1 MSEQKSRL
9 AIIIPCFNEE
19 LVVKTTVETL
29 LGILDQIIQKGKI
42 TEDSYIY
49 LVDDGSKDSTW
60 NIIESLRNTYGERIK
75 GTKFIRNYG
84 NQKALIAGLE
94 SVREIGCDCAISIDA
109 DLQQDENAIE
119 IFVDEFHKGADIVSG
134 IRNDRKTDSF
144 FKKYTALCFYKLM
157 NILGVKIPPNHSDFR
172 LVSKRALDIL
182 EQYSE
187 EGLFLRGFFHEIG
200 LKTSYVHF
208 NVKPRA
214 LGCSKFNFFSLTS
227 LALNGITAF
236 SIVPLRII
244 AACGVITMLGSFLL
258 ALEVII
264 EKFVFHSTP
273 SGWATLVIL
282 LAFFGGLQ
290 IFCLGII
297 GEYLGQI
304 FNEVKARPR
313 YIKGIELK

>member
-1 MSEQKSRL
+1 MSENKSRL
-9 AIIIPCFNEE
+9 AIVIPCFNEE
-19 LVVKTTVETL
+19 LILKQTTETL
-29 LGILDQIIQKGKI
+29 LNVLNGIIDKGKI
-42 TEDSYIY
+42 SADSYIY

-60 NIIESLRNTYGERIK
+60 EIIENLHSAYGDKIK

-84 NQKALIAGLE
+84 NQKALIAGLLGA
-94 SVREIGCDCAISIDA
+94 RNIGCDCIVSIDA

-119 IFVDEFHKGADIVSG
+119 TFIDEFHKGADIVSG

-172 LVSKRALDIL
+172 LVSKRGLDIL
-182 EQYSE
+182 AQYNE

-208 NVKPRA
+208 DVKPRA

-244 AACGVITMLGSFLL
+244 AACGVITMLGSVLL
-258 ALEVII
+258 ALEVLA
-264 EKFVFHSTP
+264 EKYIFHTTP
-273 SGWATLVIL
+273 GGWATLVIL
-282 LAFFGGLQ
+282 MAFFGGLQ

-313 YIKGIELK
+313 YIKETEIL

>member
-1 MSEQKSRL
+1 MNEEKSKL
-9 AIIIPCFNEE
+9 AIIIPCYNEE
-19 LVVKTTVETL
+19 LVVKSTVETL
-29 LGILDQIIQKGKI
+29 LKVMDNIIKTGKI
-42 TEDSYIY
+42 SEDSYIY
-49 LVDDGSKDSTW
+49 LVDDGSKDTTW
-60 NIIESLRNTYGERIK
+60 NIIEELNKTYGRRVI

-84 NQKALIAGLE
+84 NQKALIAGLQ
-94 SVREIGCDCAISIDA
+94 SVRKIGCDCAISIDA

-119 IFVDEFHKGADIVSG
+119 LFIDEFHKGADIVSG

-144 FKKYTALCFYKLM
+144 FKKHTAICFYRLM
-157 NILGVKIPPNHSDFR
+157 NLLGVKIPLNHSDFR
-172 LVSKRALDIL
+172 LVSRKGLDIL
-182 EQYSE
+182 EQYQE

-200 LKTSYVHF
+200 LKTAYVHF

-214 LGCSKFNFFSLTS
+214 LGSSKFNFFSLTS

-236 SIVPLRII
+236 SIVPLRMV

-258 ALEVII
+258 ALEVLF
-264 EKFVFHSTP
+264 EKYILHSAP

-313 YIKGIELK
+313 YIKAKELD

>member
-1 MSEQKSRL
+1 MSENKTKL

-19 LVVKTTVETL
+19 LVVKSTVETL
-29 LGILDQIIQKGKI
+29 LRVLDDIAGKGKI
-42 TEDSYIY
+42 SDESYIY
-49 LVDDGSKDSTW
+49 LVDDGSKDKTW
-60 NIIESLRNTYGERIK
+60 DIIEDLHNTYGSRVK

-84 NQKALIAGLE
+84 NQKALIAGLLG
-94 SVREIGCDCAISIDA
+94 VKNIGCDCVVSIDA

-119 IFVDEFHKGADIVSG
+119 IFVDEYHKGADIVSG

-144 FKKYTALCFYKLM
+144 FKKYTALCFYRLM

-172 LVSKRALDIL
+172 LVSYKALEIL
-182 EQYSE
+182 EKYSE

-200 LKTSYVHF
+200 LKTAYVHF
-208 NVKPRA
+208 DVKPRA
-214 LGCSKFNFFSLTS
+214 LGSSKFNFFSLTS

-244 AACGVITMLGSFLL
+244 AVIGVLTVLGSGLL
-258 ALEVII
+258 AIDVLI
-264 EKFVFHSTP
+264 EKYLLHNTP
-273 SGWATLVIL
+273 SGWATLVFL

-290 IFCLGII
+290 LFCLGII

-313 YIKGIELK
+313 YIKEKELN